1 MGWYYR
7 IAERKDSVVC
17 SSLSQWMDYGRE
29 AGGVVAMRLGT
40 EVGGGGKLIRGCIAS
55 IQPQKAIGQQGSY

>member
-1 MGWYYR
+1 LGMGN
-7 IAERKDSVVC
+7 
-17 SSLSQWMDYGRE
+17 GRMLPALKTE
-29 AGGVVAMRLGT
+29 DVDEKPTGSAPGIRDDEEEEDEE